1 MRKIEDEPL
10 PALERSVAYALAG
23 TVREFIEKA
32 VETAPGRVASP
43 ASKKLAAKRV
53 PPALIAN
60 YDILDD
66 YGLLIWDEAM
76 TILDRILVYPFT
88 VTYRRHLLGATQ
100 DVMRAWQFHSHSL
113 RVGELYI
120 VQDRT
125 TALLKFLNVVTAD
138 LGFSVIDQ
146 SRNFEKKFKK
156 AFDRHLRERHR
167 LTHAHERPSMTS
179 RIIDFS
185 GAKLADN
192 SAESTKAIAN
202 LMTDIL
208 PRLIQMREAS
218 GGEPMNTLEDFVAF
232 HELSAQREARKMLSL
247 FREALLR
254 TINHPLEWPA
264 SQ

>member
-1 MRKIEDEPL
+1 MRKIEDDPL
-10 PALERSVAYALAG
+10 PALERRVAYALAG

-32 VETAPGRVASP
+32 VQTAPGRNASP
-43 ASKKLAAKRV
+43 ACKKLVAKRV
-53 PPALIAN
+53 PPALIAK

-88 VTYRRHLLGATQ
+88 VTYRRHLFSAPQ
-100 DVMRAWQFHSHSL
+100 DVRTAWQFHSHSL
-113 RVGELYI
+113 RVGEIYI

-125 TALLKFLNVVTAD
+125 SALLKFLNVVMGD

-146 SRNFEKKFKK
+146 SRNFEQKFKK
-156 AFDRHLRERHR
+156 AFDWHLRERHR

-179 RIIDFS
+179 RIIDFL
-185 GAKLADN
+185 GAKLAEN
-192 SAESTKAIAN
+192 SAESTEAIAR
-202 LMTDIL
+202 LMIDIQ

-218 GGEPMNTLEDFVAF
+218 GGGPMNTLEDFVAF

-247 FREALLR
+247 FREALLG
-254 TINHPLEWPA
+254 TINHSLEWPA
-264 SQ
+264 NR

>member
-1 MRKIEDEPL
+1 
-10 PALERSVAYALAG
+10 
-23 TVREFIEKA
+23 
-32 VETAPGRVASP
+32 
-43 ASKKLAAKRV
+43 
-53 PPALIAN
+53 
-60 YDILDD
+60 
-66 YGLLIWDEAM
+66 
-76 TILDRILVYPFT
+76 
-88 VTYRRHLLGATQ
+88 
-100 DVMRAWQFHSHSL
+100 
-113 RVGELYI
+113 
-120 VQDRT
+120 
-125 TALLKFLNVVTAD
+125 
-138 LGFSVIDQ
+138 
-146 SRNFEKKFKK
+146 
-156 AFDRHLRERHR
+156 
-167 LTHAHERPSMTS
+167 MTS

-208 PRLIQMREAS
+208 PRLIQMREAY